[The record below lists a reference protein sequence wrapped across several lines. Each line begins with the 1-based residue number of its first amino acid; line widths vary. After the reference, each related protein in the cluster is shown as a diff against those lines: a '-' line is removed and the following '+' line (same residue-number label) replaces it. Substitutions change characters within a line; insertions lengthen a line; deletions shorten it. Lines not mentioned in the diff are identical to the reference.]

1 MRVVMVSKAFVVD
14 AYQRK
19 CELMVEVASDLDLT
33 LITPAFWGSRNATF
47 QPVHVAGYKT
57 VVAQLGLNGN
67 FHSHWYRGLAGLMR
81 RIRPDLAHID
91 EEPYNLATWLAYRA
105 AAGVGARALFFTW
118 QNLLRR
124 YPPPFGWFEQDV
136 HSRSS
141 IALAGNS
148 DAQGVLR
155 SKGFDGIIRV
165 VPQFGVDETLFR
177 PPAARRNTG
186 FVIGY
191 AGRLDSEKGVDVLL
205 RACAGLVDAEI
216 RIAGIG
222 PEREALFKL
231 AVELGMPERVHFV
244 GRLDTSSLIRFYQD
258 LNILVLPSRT
268 RPNWVEQFG
277 RVLIEAMACA
287 TPVIGSNCGE
297 IPNVIG
303 DAGRIFPEG
312 DAEALGVELRRLR
325 DTPDAAASLGERG
338 RERAIGR
345 FSMRQVAVDTVAAYR
360 EALA

>member
-1 MRVVMVSKAFVVD
+1 MVSKAFVVD

-19 CELMVEVASDLDLT
+19 CELMAELAPDLDLT
-33 LITPAFWGSRNATF
+33 LITPAFWRSRNARF
-47 QPVHVAGYKT
+47 EPVHIAGYKII
-57 VVAQLGLNGN
+57 VAQLGLNGN
-67 FHSHWYRGLAGLMR
+67 FHLHWYRGLAANMR

-91 EEPYNLATWLAYRA
+91 EEPYNFATWLAYRA
-105 AAGVGARALFFTW
+105 ARGVGARALFFTW

-136 HSRSS
+136 LSRSS

-148 DAQGVLR
+148 DAEAGLR
-155 SKGFDGIIRV
+155 SKGFGGIVRV

-177 PPAARRNTG
+177 PPAVLTKPG
-186 FVIGY
+186 FVVGY
-191 AGRLDSEKGVDVLL
+191 AGRLDSEKGIDVLL

-222 PEREALFKL
+222 PEQEALFKL
-231 AVELGMPERVHFV
+231 AVELGMHERVHFV

-258 LNILVLPSRT
+258 LNVLVLPSRS

-303 DAGRIFPEG
+303 DAGRLVPEG
-312 DAEALGVELRRLR
+312 DAEALSIELRRLR
-325 DTPDAAASLGERG
+325 DAPDAATSLGERG

-345 FSMRQVAVDTVAAYR
+345 FSMRQVAVATLAAYR